1 MEWRG
6 QYAGCFYQMIEE
18 KFGRLDIIAA
28 NAGGGDLE
36 PLGEI
41 TEESYYNTFDT
52 VDGGIVQI

>member
-1 MEWRG
+1 
-6 QYAGCFYQMIEE
+6 MIEE

-41 TEESYYNTFDT
+41 TEESDYNTFNT